1 MKKILLTSVILA
13 SSVFAEGYVA
23 KANKISKDLLK
34 TLGSNLKKEMKANGP
49 VKALEFCNVNASKLT
64 KKIDAKYKGIEVKR
78 VSLKPRNSSNK
89 PSKDE
94 VVILK
99 SLENMYKVGVK
110 PKNIVQKID
119 GKVKVY
125 KPLLISKKVCL
136 VCHGDLSKNKT
147 LAKKIHKLYPND
159 KATGYKM
166 HDLRGAIVVTMPKSK

>member
-1 MKKILLTSVILA
+1 VKKVLLTSIILA

-49 VKALEFCNVNASKLT
+49 VKTLEFCNLNASKLT
-64 KKIDAKYKGIEVKR
+64 KQVNVKYKGIEVKR
-78 VSLKPRNSSNK
+78 VSLKPRNSLDK

-94 VVILK
+94 AIILK
-99 SLENMYKVGVK
+99 SLEDMYKVGVR
-110 PKNIVQKID
+110 PKNIVQQID

-147 LAKKIHKLYPND
+147 LAKKLHKLYPND

-166 HDLRGAIVVTMPKSK
+166 HDLRGAIVVTIPKNK